1 MRLMTD
7 EAMYVL
13 ASNLSPNRRGAY
25 SDLEKASRTTI
36 EFA

>member
-1 MRLMTD
+1 MTD

-13 ASNLSPNRRGAY
+13 AANLAPRRRGAY
-25 SDLEKASRTTI
+25 ADLTKASQTTI